1 MAISLKTGAALAFAV
16 ALVPGSAVAYL
27 VHRDLTTPSREY
39 SPTGHMFGKP
49 SEGDYRFAQL
59 TKFTRQY
66 VKAHPDA
73 PVAMRKGKALA
84 PLTFLNAELEA
95 KGEKW
100 RVREVHGLVADTF
113 DVV

>member
-1 MAISLKTGAALAFAV
+1 MAISLKAGAAIAFAV
-16 ALVPGSAVAYL
+16 ALVPGSAVAYF
-27 VHRDLTTPSREY
+27 VHRDLTAPEREY
-39 SPTGHMFGKP
+39 APTGHMFGKP
-49 SEGDYRFAQL
+49 SEGDYRFALL

-66 VKAHPDA
+66 VQAHPDA
-73 PVAMRKGKALA
+73 PAGMRSGKALA
-84 PLTFLNAELEA
+84 PMNFLNEALEA